1 LGELFYQMPKAW
13 LSQNVMRERRLFWR
27 DYLGAAGM
35 ALLMPL
41 LVAGLQSVM
50 VMGRGHRFGFAMLNR
65 IDIAALSTVE
75 FWAWTAAMIVVSF
88 LVFLPFL
95 RFPLYRRIVFLG
107 VCAAWTWIALASE
120 GVTR

>member
-1 LGELFYQMPKAW
+1 MPKAW
-13 LSQNVMRERRLFWR
+13 LSQNVKRERRQFWR
-27 DYLGAAGM
+27 DCLGAAGM

-50 VMGRGHRFGFAMLNR
+50 VMGRGHRFDVAMLNR
-65 IDIAALSTVE
+65 IDVAVLSTVD

-88 LVFLPFL
+88 LVFLPFS
-95 RFPLYRRIVFLG
+95 RFPLYRRIVFAG